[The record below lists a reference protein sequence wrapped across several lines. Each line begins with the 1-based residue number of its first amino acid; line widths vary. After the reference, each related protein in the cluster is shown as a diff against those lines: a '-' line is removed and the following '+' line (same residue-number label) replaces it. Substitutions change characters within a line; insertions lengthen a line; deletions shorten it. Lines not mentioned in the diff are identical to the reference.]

1 MGRIL
6 ALWLLAAVAWAHS
19 SLTGRITDPQGKPVK
34 GARVEI
40 SGGLWTESAAD
51 GSYQLHDTNPG
62 KQTMTVTKPGFEPA
76 KQTIELDH
84 DIDSVIDVQLRKPRG
99 K

>member
-6 ALWLLAAVAWAHS
+6 AALLLTAVAWAHS
-19 SLTGRITDPQGKPVK
+19 SLTGHITDPKGKPVK
-34 GARVEI
+34 GARIEI
-40 SGGLWTESAAD
+40 SGGLWTESKAD

-62 KQTMTVTKPGFEPA
+62 KQTMTVTKAGFEPA
-76 KQTIELDH
+76 KQSIELDH
-84 DIDSVIDVQLRKPRG
+84 DIDSVIDVQLRKPRA